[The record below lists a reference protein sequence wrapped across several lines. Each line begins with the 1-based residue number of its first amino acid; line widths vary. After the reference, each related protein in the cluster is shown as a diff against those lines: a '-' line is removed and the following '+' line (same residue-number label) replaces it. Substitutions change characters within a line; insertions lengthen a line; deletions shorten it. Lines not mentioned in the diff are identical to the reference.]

1 MASEVSGQGELLA
14 SVVIC
19 TYNPNRHTLG
29 RAIDALRVQS
39 EPVRNW
45 ELIVVDNNSTPA
57 IAGSLDL
64 SWHPR
69 ASIVLEPQPG
79 LTHARMKGIAEARSS
94 LIIFVDDD
102 NLLAPSYIS
111 DAIRISEQ
119 HSFLGAWGGGC
130 RGEFDTPPPP
140 WLEPYLSFIAVKEC
154 RTTVWSNEYFHEA
167 ATPIGAGM
175 CVRKAV
181 ADRYVATVGENSV
194 RRLLD
199 RRGNELAGCGDYD
212 MAMTAIDVG
221 LGVGRF
227 PELQLVHLIPRA
239 RMTEPYILKLAEE
252 SQASSFVLRA
262 IRGRPHPALIAGSP
276 LKQMLLWLRLWTLPP
291 IDRRIRFA
299 LMRGYKKGQATAS
312 RLNAPS
318 GGFETK
324 T

>member
-1 MASEVSGQGELLA
+1 MDSEVSGQGELLA

-19 TYNPNRHTLG
+19 TYNPNRPRLG
-29 RAIDALRVQS
+29 RAIDALRAQS

-69 ASIVLEPQPG
+69 ASIVLERQQG
-79 LTHARMKGIAEARSS
+79 LTHARMKGIAEAKSS

-102 NLLAPSYIS
+102 NLLAASYIS

-119 HSFLGAWGGGC
+119 HGFLGAWGGGC
-130 RGEFDTPPPP
+130 RGEFETPPPP

-154 RTTVWSNEYFHEA
+154 HATVWSNEYFHEA

-175 CVRKAV
+175 CVRKRV
-181 ADRYVATVGENSV
+181 ADRYMAMVGEHSV
-194 RRLLD
+194 RRLLG
-199 RRGNELAGCGDYD
+199 RRGNELAGCEDYD

-227 PELQLVHLIPRA
+227 PRLQLVHLIPSG

-262 IRGRPHPALIAGSP
+262 IRGRPHPPLIAVSP
-276 LKQMLLWLRLWTLPP
+276 LKQMLLWLRVWTLPR

-299 LMRGYKKGQATAS
+299 LMRGYKKGQATAA
-312 RLNAPS
+312 RLNVPS
-318 GGFETK
+318 GGFEK
-324 T
+324 TT

>member
-1 MASEVSGQGELLA
+1 VDSEVSGQGELLA

-19 TYNPNRHTLG
+19 TYNPNRQSLG

-45 ELIVVDNNSTPA
+45 ELIVVDNNSKPA
-57 IAGSLDL
+57 IAGTLDL

-119 HSFLGAWGGGC
+119 HGFLGAWGGGC
-130 RGEFDTPPPP
+130 RGEFETPPPP

-181 ADRYVATVGENSV
+181 ADRYVAMVGENSV

-262 IRGRPHPALIAGSP
+262 IRGRPHPALMAGSP

-299 LMRGYKKGQATAS
+299 LMRGYKKGQATAA

-324 T
+324 I

>member
-1 MASEVSGQGELLA
+1 VASEVSGRGELLA

-19 TYNPNRHTLG
+19 TFNPNRHTLG
-29 RAIDALRVQS
+29 RSIDALRAQS

-57 IAGSLDL
+57 IAGCLDL

-69 ASIVLEPQPG
+69 ASIVLERQQG
-79 LTHARMKGIAEARSS
+79 LTHARMKGIAEAKSS

-119 HSFLGAWGGGC
+119 HGFLGAWGGGC
-130 RGEFDTPPPP
+130 RGEFETPPPP
-140 WLEPYLSFIAVKEC
+140 WLDRYLSLIAVKEC
-154 RTTVWSNEYFHEA
+154 HTTVWSNEYFHEA

-175 CVRKAV
+175 CVRKRV
-181 ADRYVATVGENSV
+181 ADRYMAMVGDNSV
-194 RRLLD
+194 RRLLG
-199 RRGNELAGCGDYD
+199 RRGSELAGCEDYD

-227 PELQLVHLIPRA
+227 HELQLVHLIPRV
-239 RMTEPYILKLAEE
+239 RMTEPYILKLVEE
-252 SQASSFVLRA
+252 TQASSFVLRA
-262 IRGRPHPALIAGSP
+262 IRGRPHPAWMAGSP

-299 LMRGYKKGQATAS
+299 LMRGYRKGQATAA
-312 RLNAPS
+312 RLDAPS
-318 GGFETK
+318 GGFEK
-324 T
+324 TT